1 MITEYTNRDA
11 MERHNIWLSSQAKP
25 KKKRRFWDIEGRIS
39 DRVKDAGLHEYRIT
53 DRMNGLSDTIK
64 RHERNIELLRASER
78 ETVSNLREL
87 LQYLGLEIVDVEQ
100 ERHREVRKIEKEES

>member
-25 KKKRRFWDIEGRIS
+25 KKKRRFWDIEGRIW
-39 DRVKDAGLHEYRIT
+39 DGLDGWTAGIRL
-53 DRMNGLSDTIK
+53 
-64 RHERNIELLRASER
+64 HERNIELLRASER

-100 ERHREVRKIEKEES
+100 ERHREVRKIDKEGS